1 MKFSRPLIL
10 PFAALAASAI
20 SLGACVPMDRAA
32 RPTLDQVR
40 SGNAR
45 GQVAEDATLR
55 AGEIAGQVD
64 RIDRARR
71 EIHVV
76 TDEGRKQV
84 LPFDIN
90 RTQVVYHGRE
100 YFVDNIEAGDRIAFR
115 SFPRDVAYVDSIRML
130 EPVQARSSSPAART
144 AARPRVDV
152 VEGTVESIDHNLGV
166 FEVRPR
172 NGRNV
177 TVSVPYNARAADVE
191 NFRGLRR
198 GDQVRVEG
206 EFTNP
211 ESLQLLA
218 FVSTR

>member
-1 MKFSRPLIL
+1 
-10 PFAALAASAI
+10 
-20 SLGACVPMDRAA
+20 
-32 RPTLDQVR
+32 
-40 SGNAR
+40 
-45 GQVAEDATLR
+45 
-55 AGEIAGQVD
+55 VD

-144 AARPRVDV
+144 APRPRVDV